1 MDEHNGRNRGG
12 RDGRNR
18 GVREGRDR
26 GESGG
31 RDRGVRGDR
40 DRGEHG
46 GRPHR
51 AARTPSDG
59 PRVAVVGHTEWT
71 TIAGLDKVPAAG
83 EVTHAEHLW
92 RGPAG
97 GGAVAAVRLAE
108 LAGRCTFFTALG
120 DDHAGHRA
128 RAELEHRGV
137 RVQAATRAGPTRAAV
152 SMVDRTG
159 ERTTVTLG
167 ERLQPAASDPLDW
180 TELAACDAVFFTAGD
195 ADLLRRARRAGVLV
209 VTAREFTTV
218 QEAGVRV
225 DALVGSGCD
234 PAERCDPALLRRSP
248 DLVVSTEGHR
258 GGTFTCGGLPP
269 RRYRPAPAPGPLVDT
284 YGVGDNFAAVLTYAL
299 AAGTDTAEAL
309 DLAARHGADCTARR
323 GPFAEDPAPA
333 GQAART

>member
-1 MDEHNGRNRGG
+1 MDEHNGRNHGV
-12 RDGRNR
+12 RDGRDH
-18 GVREGRDR
+18 GVRDGRGR
-26 GESGG
+26 GEPGG
-31 RDRGVRGDR
+31 PGRGDR
-40 DRGEHG
+40 D
-46 GRPHR
+46 GRRNR
-51 AARTPSDG
+51 AARPAPHTHSDR

-128 RAELEHRGV
+128 RTELEHRGV
-137 RVQAATRAGPTRAAV
+137 RVQAATRPGPTRAAV

-167 ERLQPAASDPLDW
+167 ERLQPTAGDPLDW

-225 DALVGSGCD
+225 DALVGSGSD

-248 DLVVSTEGHR
+248 GLVVSTEGHR
-258 GGTFTCGGLPP
+258 GGTFSCGGRPP

-323 GPFAEDPAPA
+323 GPFAEHPHPAPA
-333 GQAART
+333 RQDART